1 MISVKHNNELRVA
14 SHARA
19 INLMLSHMEG
29 DHSSAFFLD
38 VKQMLTHPNKEM
50 QLIGIQLFH
59 KMGIEPERFA
69 EQILN
74 MFDAVEPD
82 EDIVYRNH
90 TQKRVVMTQSERNAK
105 VPKVEN
111 EEIDGETT
119 DDGMGE
125 D

>member
-1 MISVKHNNELRVA
+1 MISVKHNDEHRVA

-19 INLMLSHMEG
+19 INFLLSHMDG
-29 DHSSAFFLD
+29 DPSSAFFEE

-82 EDIVYRNH
+82 ENIVYRNH
-90 TQKRVVMTQSERNAK
+90 THKRVVMTQSERNAK